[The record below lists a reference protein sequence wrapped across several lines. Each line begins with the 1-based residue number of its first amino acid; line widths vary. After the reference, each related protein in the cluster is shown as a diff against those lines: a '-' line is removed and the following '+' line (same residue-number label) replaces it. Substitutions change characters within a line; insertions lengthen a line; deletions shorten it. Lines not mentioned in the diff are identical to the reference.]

1 MRIISGFLK
10 GRRINPPA
18 RIKARPTTDI
28 AKEALFN
35 ILEHSLDLDGL
46 VAYDLFSGTGNITF
60 ELISRGVE
68 MVYSVDISP
77 DSGELI
83 RKLAAEFGVADKV
96 KFVRA
101 DVWRLAKN
109 LEVQADL
116 IFADPPFTLKEYAKL
131 HELVFT
137 NQLLK
142 PGGLL
147 VIEHPEKADFK
158 GFSGFEY
165 TKTYGK
171 VNFSFFSANGPL
183 KIVE

>member
-1 MRIISGFLK
+1 MRIVSGFLK

-35 ILEHSLDLDGL
+35 ILENRLDLDGL
-46 VAYDLFSGTGNITF
+46 IAYDFFSGTGNITF
-60 ELISRGVE
+60 ELISRGVA
-68 MVYSVDISP
+68 MVYSIDISP

-83 RKLAAEFGVADKV
+83 RKLATEFGVADKV

-109 LEVQADL
+109 LSVKADL

-131 HELVFT
+131 HELVFS
-137 NQLLK
+137 NALLN

-147 VIEHPEKADFK
+147 VIEHPEKVDFS
-158 GFSGFEY
+158 GFHGFEY
-165 TKTYGK
+165 TKTYGN
-171 VNFSFFSANGPL
+171 VNFSFFCPTGNL
-183 KIVE
+183 TVVK

>member
-18 RIKARPTTDI
+18 KIKARPTTDI

-35 ILEHSLDLDGL
+35 ILENRLEFDGL

-60 ELISRGVE
+60 ELISRGAE

-77 DSGELI
+77 DSGTLI
-83 RKLAAEFGVADKV
+83 RTLAKEFEVADKV

-109 LEVQADL
+109 LNVKADL
-116 IFADPPFTLKEYAKL
+116 IFADPPFTLKDYARL
-131 HELVFT
+131 HELVFS
-137 NQLLK
+137 NKLLN

-147 VIEHPEKADFK
+147 VIEHPEKADFR
-158 GFSGFEY
+158 GFKGFEY
-165 TKTYGK
+165 TKTYGNL
-171 VNFSFFSANGPL
+171 NFSFFVDSGTLSVVA
-183 KIVE
+183 